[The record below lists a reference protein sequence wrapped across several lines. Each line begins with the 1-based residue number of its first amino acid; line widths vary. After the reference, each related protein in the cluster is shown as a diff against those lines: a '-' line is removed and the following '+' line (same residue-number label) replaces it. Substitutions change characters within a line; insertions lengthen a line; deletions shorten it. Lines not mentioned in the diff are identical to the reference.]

1 MTQPWPTA
9 DEAIAMQ
16 PEDLAMHVLRR
27 LHSGDWANR
36 REWPNRAGQI
46 STWVVEWAT
55 SRGAATGRS
64 QAEIVIA
71 NNHQV
76 EALAEAWSWLCAQGL
91 LARAVIHG
99 NPAAD
104 AYFVTRRGSAL
115 LDESDP
121 LAVVR
126 AARRLGVE
134 LHPHLAPRLGPLVRA
149 GAFEQAAFDA
159 LRQVEVR
166 VGDLAG
172 HPTDKRGTPLRG
184 VALMT
189 EVFRDDGPL
198 SDSAADPGEKRGVRE
213 LFSGAFGAVRNPLG
227 HRNVE
232 WTDPTEAAEM
242 VLLADLLMRQLDR
255 VEMRRS
261 DAAQT

>member
-1 MTQPWPTA
+1 MA
-9 DEAIAMQ
+9 E
-16 PEDLAMHVLRR
+16 
-27 LHSGDWANR
+27 SGRSD
-36 REWPNRAGQI
+36 QHL
-46 STWVVEWAT
+46 VVEWAT

-166 VGDLAG
+166 VADLAG

-232 WTDPTEAAEM
+232 WTEGRGDGAPSRPPNAAT
-242 VLLADLLMRQLDR
+242 RP
-255 VEMRRS
+255 RR
-261 DAAQT
+261 DAAQRRRPNLIPSDPADSSIQGLSLLDESRRVGP